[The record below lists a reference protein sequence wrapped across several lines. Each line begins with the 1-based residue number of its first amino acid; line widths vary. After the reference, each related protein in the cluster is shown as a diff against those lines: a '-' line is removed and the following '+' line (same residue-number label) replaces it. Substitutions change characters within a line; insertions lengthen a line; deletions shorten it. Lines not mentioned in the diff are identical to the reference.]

1 MKNTRDTIYFNFSY
15 FALKLLGKG
24 LYSNHWTAI
33 SELVANGLDA
43 QATSVKIYINMK
55 NKENSVIEI
64 FDNGYG
70 MDYTSLAEKYV
81 LIGKDKRSDDEIS
94 EHIKSQLMGRKGIG
108 KLAALYLSNK
118 YFLISKTVDSNES
131 AWCLNAVDVKDSD
144 IPMLEKCDL
153 GSIGIEAKE
162 EWNKFKTGTMIK
174 LTNVN
179 LTNFGIKTLDGLK
192 AKLADFYLLDELKG
206 QIEVSVLEHDY
217 DTIKFETIEKSIA
230 FKNMC
235 AIYDNTGLGIYKK
248 LAEGVKITSQI
259 KKISDTLRKVEI
271 LPIQMPNVEVK
282 VKGSRKFRK
291 GDGTLTEK
299 EIQYELNGWIGIHTS
314 IKKEDAILND
324 PDYLRNKVYRPNQL
338 RLYVRKKLA
347 VENFLEYVKNTQ
359 AFSNYIE
366 GEISFDVL
374 DSNELDDIATS
385 NRQGFIEDDERVQ
398 LLVNILKPI
407 INNLIRV
414 RVKLGNQV
422 KEEEESYRKDLERKE
437 AEAKAKKEKAEDE
450 AKKAA
455 AEKKEAEA
463 KKKKAEEEKMAEEKK
478 RKEAEKKAENLDFD
492 LKSEK
497 KRNLFLM
504 DSLDD
509 NQIKFVE
516 KLHMLKN
523 NIYTMNNTIKNQLR
537 KLQKGSLKESDIWN
551 GFMTITYLIARMKAL
566 LEYSALAKFDTAE
579 ETMHGDLFEFIKEYC
594 EEILNKNEEI
604 ILHTKIIENSKY
616 EINFVPQDV
625 SIILDNVVSNSIKHK
640 ASNLFISMALIEN
653 KAIIDFVDDGQGL
666 DKKIVDKKG
675 LFDFGKSYT
684 KTGTG
689 VGLYHIKNIIEQ
701 NFKGKVEIID
711 DCESGFKLQ
720 VRL

>member
-1 MKNTRDTIYFNFSY
+1 MENTSDTIYFNFSY

-70 MDYTSLAEKYV
+70 MDYYSLAEKYV
-81 LIGKDKRSDDEIS
+81 LIGKDKRSDNEIG
-94 EHIKSQLMGRKGIG
+94 EHIKNQLMGRKGIG

-118 YFLISKTVDSNES
+118 YFLISKTVNSNES
-131 AWCLNAVDVKDSD
+131 AWCLNAADVKDSD
-144 IPMLEKCDL
+144 IPMLERCELD
-153 GSIGIEAKE
+153 SIEIEAQE

-179 LTNFGIKTLDGLK
+179 LTNFGIKTLDALK
-192 AKLADFYLLDELKG
+192 AKLADFYLLEELKG
-206 QIEVSVLEHDY
+206 RIEVSILEHDY
-217 DTIKFETIEKSIA
+217 DKIRFEAIEKSIA

-235 AIYDNTGLGIYKK
+235 AIYDNSEMKIYKK
-248 LAEGVKITSQI
+248 LANGVRITSKI
-259 KKISDTLRKVEI
+259 KEIGDKLREVEI
-271 LPIQMPNVEVK
+271 LPAKSFQFF
-282 VKGSRKFRK
+282 GSRRFSK
-291 GDGTLTEK
+291 GDGSLTEK
-299 EIQYELNGWIGIHTS
+299 EIPYKLTGWIGIHTS
-314 IKKEDAILND
+314 IKKEDAIIND

-366 GEISFDVL
+366 GEISFDIL
-374 DSNELDDIATS
+374 DCNELDDIATS

-398 LLVNILKPI
+398 LLIELLKPI
-407 INNLIRV
+407 INNLIRI
-414 RVKLGNQV
+414 RIKLGNQV
-422 KEEEESYRKDLERKE
+422 TEEEEFYRKKAEAKAEEQRIKKE
-437 AEAKAKKEKAEDE
+437 KAEAKAKKAE
-450 AKKAA
+450 
-455 AEKKEAEA
+455 AEKREEE
-463 KKKKAEEEKMAEEKK
+463 KKRKKAEEEKNEAEKK
-478 RKEAEKKAENLDFD
+478 FKEAEKQAEDLDFD

-509 NQIKFVE
+509 NKIDFVE
-516 KLHMLKN
+516 KLHMLKI
-523 NIYTMNNTIKNQLR
+523 NIYTMNNTIKNQV
-537 KLQKGSLKESDIWN
+537 KKFKKGSLKESDIWN
-551 GFMTITYLIARMKAL
+551 GFKTMSYLIARMKAL
-566 LEYSALAKFDTAE
+566 LEYSALAKFDIANE
-579 ETMHGDLFEFIKEYC
+579 AMYGDLFEFIKEYC

-604 ILHTKIIENSKY
+604 ILHIKILGNSVY
-616 EINFVPQDV
+616 DTNFVPQDI
-625 SIILDNVVSNSIKHK
+625 SIILDNVVSNSVKHK
-640 ASNLFISMALIEN
+640 ASNLFVNMDLIEN
-653 KAIIDFVDDGQGL
+653 EAIIDFTDDGKGL
-666 DKKIVDKKG
+666 DKQIVDKKE
-675 LFDFGKSYT
+675 LFEFGKSYT

-689 VGLYHIKNIIEQ
+689 VGLYHIKNIVEQ
-701 NFKGKVEIID
+701 NLKGKVEIM
-711 DCESGFKLQ
+711 DCVNGFRLQ